1 MKDFNIEECTDKQ
14 FEKMWWSDFHETC
27 KKCVNKCKQSH
38 MVVLGCSNF
47 KSKEKEDGGQ
57 SV

>member
-47 KSKEKEDGGQ
+47 KSKEKEDG
-57 SV
+57 